1 VVQGVKSV
9 DDSAPVG
16 HEQQHLALATL
27 EIRGGDNS
35 SGEGAQSGTSDL
47 LLAFPGLK
55 VLLMAYS

>member
-1 VVQGVKSV
+1 VKSV